1 MGSRD
6 SRVDLYIGKAAP
18 FARPILSRIREAVH
32 AGCPTAVETLKWG
45 VPHFEHQGVICGMAA
60 FTHHVRFGFWKAPLL
75 KRQVPS
81 GTRVPG
87 MGDAK
92 ITSVA
97 DLPDRRTLVRLVRAA
112 ARLNESGATAARPAR
127 TPRPAPRTP
136 AFLAAALRARPGA
149 TAAFKALRPSHKREY
164 IEWLTDA
171 KTRETRDRRLA
182 TAVGWIAAGKPRYWK
197 HQR

>member
-1 MGSRD
+1 MGQRD
-6 SRVDLYIGKAAP
+6 SRVDLYIRKAAP
-18 FARPILSRIREAVH
+18 FARPILNRIREAVH

-45 VPHFEHQGVICGMAA
+45 VPHFEHRGVICGMAA
-60 FTHHVRFGFWKAPLL
+60 FKQHVRFGFWNAPLL
-75 KRQVPS
+75 KSQVPA

-92 ITSVA
+92 IASTA
-97 DLPDRRTLVRLVRAA
+97 ELPDRPTLVALVRAA
-112 ARLNESGATAARPAR
+112 ARLNESGAMAARPAR

-136 AFLAAALRARPGA
+136 AFLATALKARPGA
-149 TAAFKALRPSHKREY
+149 AAAFKALRPSHKREY

-171 KTRETRDRRLA
+171 KTQATRDRRLA
-182 TAVGWIAAGKPRYWK
+182 TAVEWISAGKPRYWK